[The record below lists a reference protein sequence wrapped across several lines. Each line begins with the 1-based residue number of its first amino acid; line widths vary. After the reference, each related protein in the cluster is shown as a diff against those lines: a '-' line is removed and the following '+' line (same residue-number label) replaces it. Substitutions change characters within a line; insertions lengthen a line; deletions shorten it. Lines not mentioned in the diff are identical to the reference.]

1 MLKTVLFIL
10 FFMIL
15 ICLIP
20 IKIKFRFYRSAN
32 NLHLILLLPVWK
44 TPFTIKIDNIVTR
57 IFWGLSQNKF
67 WKKQTPADLQAKDIA
82 WSKVF
87 YRIFYL
93 RQIICTVWQGTM
105 RTLHKITSPIK
116 IKKIDLQTEVAL
128 QNAAQTAW
136 AVGVIWWTWGIFYS
150 LLGRYFK
157 ITKTTNNI
165 VVIPNYQIQ
174 SLFVIDFSCIL
185 ELTLGHIIIISYYLC
200 INAGKIRR
208 LLRRVS

>member
-1 MLKTVLFIL
+1 MFTTVLFVL
-10 FFMIL
+10 FFIVL

-20 IKIKFRFYRSAN
+20 IKIKLGFYRSAN

-44 TPFTIKIDNIVTR
+44 TPFTIKIDNVLTHT
-57 IFWGLSQNKF
+57 FWSLSQNRF
-67 WKKQTPADLQAKDIA
+67 WQKQAPEDLRAKDIA
-82 WSKVF
+82 WQKVF

-93 RQIICTVWQGTM
+93 RQIICVVWQETM
-105 RTLHKITSPIK
+105 GTLHKITSPIK

-165 VVIPNYQIQ
+165 AVIPNYQTQ
-174 SLFVIDFSCIL
+174 NLFVIDFSCIL
-185 ELTLGHIIIISYYLC
+185 EFTLGHIIIISYYLC

>member
-1 MLKTVLFIL
+1 MLKAVLLLIFIVS
-10 FFMIL
+10 IS
-15 ICLIP
+15 LIP
-20 IKIKFRFYRSAN
+20 LKIKFRFYRKSN
-32 NLHLILLLPVWK
+32 DLRLILLLRVWK
-44 TPFTIKIDNIVTR
+44 IPFTFKINNVVTR
-57 IFWGLSQNKF
+57 IFWSLSKNRF
-67 WKKQTPADLQAKDIA
+67 WEKETPADLRAKEII
-82 WSKVF
+82 WKNLFS
-87 YRIFYL
+87 RLLLL
-93 RQIICTVWQGTM
+93 RQIVCTVWQGTM